1 MRSLGARLDTCL
13 SLINGERCIT
23 DVGTDH
29 GRLPVYALKQG
40 RTERAVAVDISE
52 KSLKKAT
59 FLAEKE
65 GVALT
70 AVVCDGLQGV
80 EKEDASLV
88 IIAGMGGREIVK
100 IVEEA
105 PFPLERAIFV
115 PHTHAALLRGYVRER
130 NARIERDIV
139 VEEGEHYYPVILVD
153 FRLPW
158 REEDNV
164 YVGREGEAR
173 DAYIEMRL
181 KKIEEYLAY
190 TDDAALK
197 EEKEILESVYRS

>member
-13 SLINGERCIT
+13 SLISGERCIT

-59 FLAEKE
+59 LLAEKE
-65 GVALT
+65 GVSLT

-80 EKEDASLV
+80 REEDAPLV
-88 IIAGMGGREIVK
+88 VIAGMGGREIVK
-100 IVEEA
+100 ILEEA
-105 PFPLERAIFV
+105 PFPLQRAIFV
-115 PHTHAALLRGYVRER
+115 PHTHAVFLRRYLRER
-130 NARIERDIV
+130 NVRIERDITV
-139 VEEGEHYYPVILVD
+139 AESGHFYPVLLTD

-158 REEDNV
+158 RETDNV
-164 YVGREGEAR
+164 YVGGEGDAR
-173 DAYIEMRL
+173 SAYIEMRL
-181 KKIEEYLAY
+181 KKIEEYLTH
-190 TDDAALK
+190 TDDAALR
-197 EEKEILESVYRS
+197 EEKEILLSVYGR

>member
-52 KSLKKAT
+52 KSLRKAT
-59 FLAEKE
+59 LLAEKE
-65 GVALT
+65 GVTLT
-70 AVVCDGLQGV
+70 AVVCDGLKGV
-80 EKEDASLV
+80 RAEDASLV

-100 IVEEA
+100 ILEEA

-115 PHTHAALLRGYVRER
+115 PHTHAVFLRSYLRER
-130 NARIERDIV
+130 DVRIDRDIMV
-139 VEEGEHYYPVILVD
+139 AEGDHYYPVILAD
-153 FRLPW
+153 LRHPW
-158 REEDNV
+158 RETDNV
-164 YVGREGEAR
+164 YVGREGDAR
-173 DAYIEMRL
+173 TAYIEMRL
-181 KKIEEYLAY
+181 KKINAYLAY

-197 EEKEILESVYRS
+197 KEKEILECVR

>member
-1 MRSLGARLDTCL
+1 VRSLGARLDTCL

-52 KSLKKAT
+52 KSLRKAT
-59 FLAEKE
+59 LLAEKE
-65 GVALT
+65 GVTIT
-70 AVVCDGLQGV
+70 AVVCDGLTAVKQ
-80 EKEDASLV
+80 EDAPLV

-100 IVEEA
+100 IIEEA

-115 PHTHAALLRGYVRER
+115 PHTHAAVLRAYLRDRDV
-130 NARIERDIV
+130 RIERDITV
-139 VEEGEHYYPVILVD
+139 REGDHYYPVLLVD

-158 REEDNV
+158 RETDNI
-164 YVGREGEAR
+164 YVGGEGEAR
-173 DAYIEMRL
+173 VAYIEMRL
-181 KKIEEYLAY
+181 GKIEEYLTY
-190 TDDAALK
+190 TDDPALK
-197 EEKEILESVYRS
+197 EEKEILQSVYRS